1 MKRSKHI
8 TLDDLPPKY
17 RQQAEEQLKVW
28 KTPDTLKWDDPP
40 LEYIEKTKEYFT
52 KEMEAHPGDIDV
64 KKIAA
69 AADRAV
75 RLLAAGKDSLPVR
88 KDRKPKGPNKTEQL
102 FNREVLGGDGMY
114 EAIRFRL
121 MGGSFYCPDYLA
133 FTFDPL
139 TNQYDT
145 HVYEVKGTYR
155 LGSHGRALTAF
166 REARAA
172 FPFLKFHWYERQKGG
187 GWLERYKQ

>member
-1 MKRSKHI
+1 MKKGKRI

-17 RQQAEEQLKVW
+17 REQAERQLKLAPQESDSPCKWVRSEYVCPTVPVD
-28 KTPDTLKWDDPP
+28 TPAPARTR
-40 LEYIEKTKEYFT
+40 E
-52 KEMEAHPGDIDV
+52 
-64 KKIAA
+64 
-69 AADRAV
+69 
-75 RLLAAGKDSLPVR
+75 
-88 KDRKPKGPNKTEQL
+88 RKPSAPNKTEQL

-172 FPFLKFHWYERQKGG
+172 FPFLTFHWYERQKGG
-187 GWLERYKQ
+187 GWLEKYRS

>member
-1 MKRSKHI
+1 MKHGKHI

-17 RQQAEEQLKVW
+17 REQAERQIKDVW
-28 KTPDTLKWDDPP
+28 KAIEEKKVEIPPRDHARYVNDLKAYVNEPP
-40 LEYIEKTKEYFT
+40 
-52 KEMEAHPGDIDV
+52 
-64 KKIAA
+64 
-69 AADRAV
+69 
-75 RLLAAGKDSLPVR
+75 PVR
-88 KDRKPKGPNKTEQL
+88 KDRKPKCPNKTEQL
-102 FNREVLGGDGMY
+102 FNREMLGGLGMY

-121 MGGSFYCPDYLA
+121 RGGSFYCPDYLA

-187 GWLERYKQ
+187 GWLERYKA

>member
-1 MKRSKHI
+1 MSRGHKHI
-8 TLDDLPPKY
+8 TIDDLPPKY
-17 RQQAEEQLKVW
+17 REQAERQIKYTA
-28 KTPDTLKWDDPP
+28 KAYAQKA
-40 LEYIEKTKEYFT
+40 IE
-52 KEMEAHPGDIDV
+52 EAGSSHWMQDA
-64 KKIAA
+64 KKIANTPA
-69 AADRAV
+69 PART
-75 RLLAAGKDSLPVR
+75 RE
-88 KDRKPKGPNKTEQL
+88 RKPSAPNKTEQL